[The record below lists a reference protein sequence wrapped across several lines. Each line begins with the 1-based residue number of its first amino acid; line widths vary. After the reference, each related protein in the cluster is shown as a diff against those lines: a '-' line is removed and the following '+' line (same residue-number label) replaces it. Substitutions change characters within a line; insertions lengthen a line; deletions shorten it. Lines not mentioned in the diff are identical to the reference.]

1 MTWTRPLAIG
11 VSWLGIALVAA
22 AAVSV
27 RAYAIGYVRVGHAI
41 AAELAII
48 PLWALVTPVVFS
60 ATARWR
66 MTWRS
71 APLYF
76 LAGLVFTVAAN
87 AIIRIPLLFTHDFLR
102 SLIVGL
108 TIVTPGAMLAWSAI
122 VAIGVWLAPR
132 REKSETPTHLVL
144 PDGAK
149 VLRVALDAIEW
160 IEAEDNY
167 VRIHTPAKT
176 HTIRQR
182 MRDLES
188 QLDTAR
194 FARVHRSAIV
204 SLARVAAV
212 RPLTHGDFEVVLESG
227 AVVRGTRSRRGAFT
241 GLSPGN
247 AGA

>member
-1 MTWTRPLAIG
+1 MTWTRPLAISA
-11 VSWLGIALVAA
+11 SWLGVALVAA
-22 AAVSV
+22 AEVAV
-27 RAYAIGYVRVGHAI
+27 RAYAIGYARVGHAI

-48 PLWALVTPVVFS
+48 PLWALITPLVFT

-66 MTWRS
+66 VTWRS

-76 LAGLVFTVAAN
+76 VAGLTFTVAAN

-108 TIVTPGAMLAWSAI
+108 TIFTPGAILAWSAI
-122 VAIGVWLAPR
+122 VAIGVWLAPHP
-132 REKSETPTHLVL
+132 ESSETPTHLVL
-144 PDGAK
+144 TDGAK
-149 VLRVALDAIEW
+149 VVRVALEAIEW

-167 VRIHTPAKT
+167 VRIHTPGKT
-176 HTIRQR
+176 HTVRQR

-227 AVVRGTRSRRGAFT
+227 AVVRGTRSRRAAFA
-241 GLSPGN
+241 GLAPGN
-247 AGA
+247 A